1 MGEPLIIEDK
11 KIYPGENKIIDLQIA
26 RLTSGTW
33 IDMPVYAY
41 RSKKPGPVLL
51 FMGGL
56 HGDEVNGVEIVR
68 RLIVEKTLEKLNV
81 GSVLAIPILNVFG
94 FLNFSRDVT
103 DGKDVNRSFPG
114 SASGSLASRVAYR
127 FTNDIL
133 PVIDVGIDFH
143 TGGGRRT
150 NYPQVRYWPEDKKAE
165 EMAQAFGVKYL
176 LHSKLIPKSFRY
188 QAAKMKKPIVVYE
201 GGESLRFD
209 ELAIEEG
216 IKGAKRVLHH
226 FNMKEEYILP
236 ETEKLLFS
244 KSSWIRAKRSGM
256 FRLFARSGEK
266 VSRNKLLG
274 IINDPYN
281 QYEIKVYAHKSGHII
296 GHNNSPVVY
305 QGDPL
310 FHIGLL

>member
-1 MGEPLIIEDK
+1 MNNSLIIDK
-11 KIYPGENKIIDLQIA
+11 KEILPGENKVIDIQIA

-33 IDMPVYAY
+33 IDMPVYVY

-51 FMGGL
+51 IMGGL

-68 RLIVEKTLEKLNV
+68 RLIFEKAFNNLQC
-81 GSVLAIPILNVFG
+81 GSILAIPILNVFG

-114 SASGSLASRVAYR
+114 SASGSLASRVAYK

-133 PVIDVGIDFH
+133 PLIDYGLDFH

-150 NYPQVRYWPEDKKAE
+150 NYPQVRCWQEDAKALE
-165 EMAQAFGVKYL
+165 IANAFGAKYIL
-176 LHSKLIPKSFRY
+176 NAKLIPKSFRY
-188 QAAKMKKPIVVYE
+188 QAAKMKKPVVVYE

-209 ELAIEEG
+209 EFAIDEG
-216 IKGAKRVLHH
+216 IKGAKRVLNY
-226 FNMKEEYILP
+226 FKMENEEIAP
-236 ETEKLLFS
+236 ENSIFFKQST
-244 KSSWIRAKRSGM
+244 WIRAKRSGM
-256 FRLFARSGEK
+256 FRLYAQSGDK
-266 VSRNKLLG
+266 VYRNKLLG
-274 IINDPYN
+274 VITDPYN
-281 QYEIKVYAHKSGHII
+281 QYEIKVYAHKNGFII
-296 GHNNSPVVY
+296 GHNNSPVIY